1 MRLSKYTKTPID
13 FFLGLSMGEFYE
25 WVKTMNKEID
35 MERRM
40 QKRAMA
46 EAKAKRR

>member
-1 MRLSKYTKTPID
+1 MRLSKYTKSPIG
-13 FFLGLSMGEFYE
+13 FFLDLPMDDFYE
-25 WVKTMNKEID
+25 WVQTMNKEIE

-40 QKRAMA
+40 QKRAAA